1 MMNTDCR
8 RCGSAGSV
16 EFGMC
21 QVCYCDHSRIDKAPC
36 GTGAAPALEGG
47 AAGAENMLLG
57 RARTS
62 PVAYERE
69 AEAVTA

>member
-1 MMNTDCR
+1 
-8 RCGSAGSV
+8 
-16 EFGMC
+16 MC

-36 GTGAAPALEGG
+36 GTGAATALEGG